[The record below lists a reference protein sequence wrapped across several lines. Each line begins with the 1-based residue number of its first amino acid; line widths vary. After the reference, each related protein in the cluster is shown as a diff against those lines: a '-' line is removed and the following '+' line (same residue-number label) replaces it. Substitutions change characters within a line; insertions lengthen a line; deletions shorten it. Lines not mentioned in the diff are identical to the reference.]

1 MKNIKADLLIVG
13 AGSGGLVLASGAAQL
28 GADVVLVEGGKMGGD
43 CLNYGCVPSKAL
55 LAAANRAYQINSS
68 DQFGIRAKIFDFD
81 YTEVMACVQK
91 KIATIAPHDSQ
102 ERFEKMG
109 VNVIRHYAEFKDNKT
124 VIAGQNEITARR
136 IVIATGSRA
145 NIPNIV
151 GLDTVKYLTNETL
164 FDLRKAPHHLAVLG
178 GGPIGVE
185 MAQAHARLG
194 VKTTLIEINR
204 ILQSHEPR
212 FVEPV
217 TKSLI
222 DDGVRILENTDV
234 DRVEKDRANIKL
246 YLSSGE
252 TLLVSDLLV
261 AAGRMP
267 NIGNLSLS
275 EAGIKYNGKGIQVNK
290 NLQTTSRAVY
300 AIGDVVAGSKFTHT
314 ASFHAGIV
322 LKQILL
328 GLPSKLRTNHIP
340 QVTYTDPEIAS
351 VGIGYDAAIKQFGN
365 KVERS
370 CVSLKT
376 NDRAIT
382 DSKTQGFIEILTI
395 GRKLVG
401 CTIIAKNAGELITFW
416 AFIIARNLKI
426 SDINSMIPPY
436 PTIGEVN
443 KRVVSEY
450 YASKVFGSKL
460 LKLYVRIIQKYFK

>member
-1 MKNIKADLLIVG
+1 MKHIKADLLIIG

-55 LAAANRAYQINSS
+55 LAAANIAYQINSS
-68 DQFGIRAKIFDFD
+68 DQFGIRTEICDFD
-81 YTEVMACVQK
+81 YAEVMAYVHK
-91 KIATIAPHDSQ
+91 KIAAIAPHDSQ

-109 VNVIRHYAEFKDNKT
+109 VNVIRHYAKFKDNKT

-136 IVIATGSRA
+136 TVIATGSRA
-145 NIPNIV
+145 TIPDIV

-164 FDLRKAPHHLAVLG
+164 FDLRKAPHHLAILG

-194 VKTTLIEINR
+194 IKTTLIEINR
-204 ILQSHEPR
+204 ILQNYEPQ
-212 FVEPV
+212 FVKPIA
-217 TKSLI
+217 KSLI
-222 DDGVRILENTDV
+222 NDGVRILENTGV
-234 DRVEKDRANIKL
+234 DRVEQNGTNINI

-252 TLLVSDLLV
+252 TLLVSDLLI

-267 NIGNLSLS
+267 NLDNLSLN
-275 EAGIKYNGKGIQVNK
+275 EARIKYNGRGIQVNK
-290 NLQTTSRAVY
+290 NLRTTSRSVY

-314 ASFHAGIV
+314 ASYHAGIV

-340 QVTYTDPEIAS
+340 QVIYTDPEIAS
-351 VGIGYDAAIKQFGN
+351 VGIGYDVAVKRFGN

-395 GRKLVG
+395 GRKLIG

-426 SDINSMIPPY
+426 SDVNSMIPPY

-450 YASKVFGSKL
+450 YGSKVFGSKL
-460 LKLYVRIIQKYFK
+460 LKLYVGVIQKYFK

>member
-1 MKNIKADLLIVG
+1 MNNIKADLLIIG

-28 GADVVLVEGGKMGGD
+28 GANVVLVEGNKMGGD

-68 DQFGIRAKIFDFD
+68 DQFGIKAKIFDFD
-81 YTEVMACVQK
+81 YTEVMACVHK

-109 VNVIRHYAEFKDNKT
+109 VNVLRHCANFKDNKT

-136 IVIATGSRA
+136 TVIATGSRA
-145 NIPNIV
+145 KIPNIE

-164 FDLRKAPHHLAVLG
+164 FDLRKAPRHLAILG

-185 MAQAHARLG
+185 IAQAHARLG
-194 VKTTLIEINR
+194 IKTTLIEINR
-204 ILQSHEPR
+204 ILQSYDTR

-217 TKSLI
+217 AESLI
-222 DDGVRILENTDV
+222 DDGVRILQNTGV
-234 DRVEKDRANIKL
+234 NRVEQDRANIKL
-246 YLSSGE
+246 YLSSGK

-267 NIGNLSLS
+267 NIDRLSLS
-275 EAGIKYNGKGIQVNK
+275 KTRIKYNERGVQVNK
-290 NLQTTSRAVY
+290 NLRTTSRSVY

-314 ASFHAGIV
+314 ASYHAGIV

-340 QVTYTDPEIAS
+340 QVTYSDPEIAS
-351 VGIGYDAAIKQFGN
+351 VGIGYAAAVKRFGH

-426 SDINSMIPPY
+426 SDVNSMIPPY

-450 YASKVFGSKL
+450 YGRKVFGSKL
-460 LKLYVRIIQKYFK
+460 LKLYVGIIQKYF

>member
-68 DQFGIRAKIFDFD
+68 DQFGIKAKIFDFD
-81 YTEVMACVQK
+81 YTEVMAYVHK
-91 KIATIAPHDSQ
+91 KISTIAPHDSQ

-261 AAGRMP
+261 AAGRIP

-290 NLQTTSRAVY
+290 NLQTTSRSVY

-460 LKLYVRIIQKYFK
+460 LKLYVGIIQKYFK

>member
-1 MKNIKADLLIVG
+1 MNNIKADLLIIG

-28 GADVVLVEGGKMGGD
+28 GTTVVLVEGDKMGGD

-68 DQFGIRAKIFDFD
+68 DQFGIRTKIFDFD
-81 YTEVMACVQK
+81 YAEVMAYVHK

-109 VNVIRHYAEFKDNKT
+109 VNVIRHYAKFKDNKT

-136 IVIATGSRA
+136 TVIATGSRA
-145 NIPNIV
+145 KIPNIE

-164 FDLRKAPHHLAVLG
+164 FDLRKAPRHLAILG

-194 VKTTLIEINR
+194 IKTTLIEINR
-204 ILQSHEPR
+204 ILQSYDTR

-217 TKSLI
+217 AKSLI
-222 DDGVRILENTDV
+222 DDGVRILQNTV
-234 DRVEKDRANIKL
+234 VNRVEQGRANIKL
-246 YLSSGE
+246 YLSSRK

-267 NIGNLSLS
+267 NIDRLSLS
-275 EAGIKYNGKGIQVNK
+275 QTRIKYNERGVQVNK
-290 NLQTTSRAVY
+290 NLRTTSHSVY

-314 ASFHAGIV
+314 ASYHAGIV

-340 QVTYTDPEIAS
+340 QVTYSDPEIAS
-351 VGIGYDAAIKQFGN
+351 VGIGYDAAVKRFGH

-382 DSKTQGFIEILTI
+382 DSKTKGFIEILTV

-401 CTIIAKNAGELITFW
+401 CTIISKNAGELITFW
-416 AFIIARNLKI
+416 AFIIARKLKI
-426 SDINSMIPPY
+426 SDINSVIPPY

-450 YASKVFGSKL
+450 YGRKVFGSKL
-460 LKLYVRIIQKYFK
+460 LKLYVGIIQKYF